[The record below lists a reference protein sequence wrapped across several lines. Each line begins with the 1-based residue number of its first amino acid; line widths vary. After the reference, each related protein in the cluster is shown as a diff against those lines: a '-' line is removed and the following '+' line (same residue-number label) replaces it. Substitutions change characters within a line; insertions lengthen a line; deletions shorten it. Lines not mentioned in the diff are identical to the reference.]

1 VVLPPLTEERRR
13 EIVKKVKGES
23 ETAKVAVRNIRKDV
37 NEAIKKLQKEGLP
50 EDEAKTGEASVQ
62 KTTDSFI
69 KKIEELLAIKE
80 AEIMQI

>member
-1 VVLPPLTEERRR
+1 
-13 EIVKKVKGES
+13 
-23 ETAKVAVRNIRKDV
+23 V
-37 NEAIKKLQKEGLP
+37 NEAIEKLQKEGLP

-69 KKIEELLAIKE
+69 KKIEDLFAVKE